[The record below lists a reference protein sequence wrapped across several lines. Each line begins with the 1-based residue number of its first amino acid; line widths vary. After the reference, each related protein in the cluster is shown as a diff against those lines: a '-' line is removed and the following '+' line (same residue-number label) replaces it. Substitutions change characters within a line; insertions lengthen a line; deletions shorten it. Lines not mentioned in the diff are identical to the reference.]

1 MPDNVIP
8 DNMNNK
14 KKVQFTPLSF
24 KYGQTSNKTSTLFFS
39 PTYSCN
45 YMNWSTL
52 LIIRFD
58 IFVLYYESFI
68 IIFHTIFY
76 PIYLFIYSNF
86 SLSLSF
92 VYCVWKQNRIPY
104 FETTQL
110 RVCLVP
116 LFGILKENIF
126 IFKVLNID

>member
-24 KYGQTSNKTSTLFFS
+24 KYGQTSNKTSTLFFFS
-39 PTYSCN
+39 DLFLQLYELVH
-45 YMNWSTL
+45 STHNKIWHFRFILWVFHHYFSYNL
-52 LIIRFD
+52 L
-58 IFVLYYESFI
+58 S
-68 IIFHTIFY
+68 
-76 PIYLFIYSNF
+76 YLFIYSNF